1 MASMVDSE
9 NVLLKEKVNRN
20 MLYVGI
26 FSIVML
32 FAGLTSA
39 YIVRQADGQWL
50 SFSLPPMFWVSSVV
64 ILLSSISMHYALISV
79 KKDNQKGLKLGLLLT
94 ILLGVGFGVSQF
106 LGWAELVDGGIYFAG
121 KSANPSGSFLYALS
135 GLHLA
140 HIISGLIYLLIVWV
154 KSQLGRYNSGR
165 IGPVKNAALYWHFL
179 DGLWIYL
186 FIFLLFMQ

>member
-1 MASMVDSE
+1 MVDSE

-79 KKDNQKGLKLGLLLT
+79 KKNNQSGLKLGLLLT
-94 ILLGVGFGVSQF
+94 ILLGLGFGVSQF
-106 LGWAELVDGGIYFAG
+106 LGWAELVEGGIYFAG

-140 HIISGLIYLLIVWV
+140 HIISGLIYLLVVWV
-154 KSQLGRYNSGR
+154 KAQLGKYNSRR

>member
-1 MASMVDSE
+1 MVDSE

-64 ILLSSISMHYALISV
+64 ILLSSISMHYALVSV
-79 KKDNQKGLKLGLLLT
+79 KKDNQKGLKLGLLIT

-106 LGWAELVDGGIYFAG
+106 LGWAELVEGGIYFAG

-140 HIISGLIYLLIVWV
+140 HTTQECNLI
-154 KSQLGRYNSGR
+154 G
-165 IGPVKNAALYWHFL
+165 
-179 DGLWIYL
+179 
-186 FIFLLFMQ
+186 

>member
-1 MASMVDSE
+1 MVDSE

-64 ILLSSISMHYALISV
+64 ILLSSISMHSALIGV
-79 KKDNQKGLKLGLLLT
+79 RKNKNKLLIYSLILT
-94 ILLGVGFGVSQF
+94 IALGFVFGITQI
-106 LGWAELVDGGIYFAG
+106 LGWADIYQNGIVFAG
-121 KSANPSGSFLYALS
+121 SFANPSGSFLYVLT
-135 GLHLA
+135 GVHLLHIVSA
-140 HIISGLIYLLIVWV
+140 IIYLFVVLANSF
-154 KSQLGRYNSGR
+154 KGKYNSGR